1 MLLSSSAFVIRP
13 RPQIIG
19 LKLVKSGL
27 ICLIG
32 VPCIISFALVASAQS
47 ADVIRPGSDGDFRSI
62 EIPGNRGSYPQRFWL
77 VVDRDPRGLWCRDLS
92 GRPSIA
98 LKYGSVIRSVDPSV
112 TASPIKLSQGKA
124 YLQVH
129 VKPVD
134 ILYDARLHGRG
145 STSMCLVR
153 ANSSFIAPINSE
165 SMGELHP

>member
-1 MLLSSSAFVIRP
+1 MLLSSSATVIKSRIQ
-13 RPQIIG
+13 QIA
-19 LKLVKSGL
+19 LRLVKRSL

-32 VPCIISFALVASAQS
+32 VPCSISFALVAQAQS

-98 LKYGSVIRSVDPSV
+98 LKYGSVIESVDTSV
-112 TASPIKLSQGKA
+112 TASPIMLSQGKT
-124 YLQVH
+124 YLLVR

-145 STSMCLVR
+145 SPSTCLVR
-153 ANSSFIAPINSE
+153 ANSSFLAPINSE
-165 SMGELHP
+165 SMGEVRL